1 MKVVRIVWFD
11 SKGVT
16 SEWEF
21 KDEMEPMLP
30 VVISSVGYLYS
41 DHEKYKTIVQSKG
54 DDQVVGRMTIPMG
67 CIEKITILSDEVPAA
82 SERNGG

>member
-30 VVISSVGYLYS
+30 VVISSVGYLY
-41 DHEKYKTIVQSKG
+41 
-54 DDQVVGRMTIPMG
+54 
-67 CIEKITILSDEVPAA
+67 
-82 SERNGG
+82 